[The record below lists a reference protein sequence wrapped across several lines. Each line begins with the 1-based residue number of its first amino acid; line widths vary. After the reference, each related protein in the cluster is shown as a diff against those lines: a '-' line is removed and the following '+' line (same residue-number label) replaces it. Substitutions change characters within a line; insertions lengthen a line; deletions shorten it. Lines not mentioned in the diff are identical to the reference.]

1 MESDIVEKKV
11 KLLKSS
17 EKLKRI
23 TLELCEPINSI
34 ESKILF
40 LKTILEKIEDV
51 KSTNIKKQKR
61 SEVKLMN
68 SYYRRMK

>member
-1 MESDIVEKKV
+1 MESDITEKKV
-11 KLLKSS
+11 KLLKSA
-17 EKLKRI
+17 EELKRI

-34 ESKILF
+34 ENKIPF

-61 SEVKLMN
+61 NEVKLMN